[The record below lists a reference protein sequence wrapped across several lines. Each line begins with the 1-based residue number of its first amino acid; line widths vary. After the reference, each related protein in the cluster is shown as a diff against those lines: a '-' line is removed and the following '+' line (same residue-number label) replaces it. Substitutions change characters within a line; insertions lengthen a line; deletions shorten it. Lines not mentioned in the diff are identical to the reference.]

1 MVLFRTLQ
9 GVLAAPMAPLT
20 QAVLFNINPPERF
33 GRAMALFTMAVV
45 VAPVVGPVVGGYLT
59 EDFSWRWCF
68 FINVPAGIGSVL
80 LLWTFLPSEEGKP
93 RRFDF
98 LGFASLGI
106 AVAALQLMLD
116 RGPTK
121 DWLGSQEIWIEAITA
136 AVSFWVYV
144 THTLTAKHPLFEPA
158 LARNRNFV
166 SATIFGFFFNLVL
179 FCSMALLPL
188 MMQGALGYP
197 VIHSGVLSMPRGLV
211 MLALLQVMGRIDALV
226 DRRLLCVI
234 GWTLVI
240 AAFWQMSRFDL
251 SMSGDKIVWAT
262 ILQGLGQGI
271 IFVPLST
278 LAFATVEPALRAEA
292 SSINNLVRSVGGSV
306 GIAVIQALTA
316 SNSQKMHASLAAHI
330 DMADPVVRSAL
341 PPAMSPATAQG
352 ALALNEEIT
361 RQATMVAYVDD
372 FKVLVFLALVCMP
385 LILLLR
391 QPRKRP
397 TVSEAG
403 EPEVIEIAHA

>member
-1 MVLFRTLQ
+1 
-9 GVLAAPMAPLT
+9 
-20 QAVLFNINPPERF
+20 
-33 GRAMALFTMAVV
+33 MALFTMAVV

-68 FINVPAGIGSVL
+68 FINVPAGIASVL
-80 LLWTFLPSEEGKP
+80 LLWTFLPAEEPKA

-98 LGFASLGI
+98 LGFASLGV
-106 AVAALQLMLD
+106 AVASLQLMLD
-116 RGPTK
+116 RGPTQ
-121 DWLGSQEIWIEAITA
+121 DWFGSQEIWIEAITA
-136 AVSFWVYV
+136 GVAFWIYV

-166 SATIFGFFFNLVL
+166 SATIFGFFFNMVL

-188 MMQGALGYP
+188 MMQGVLGYP

-226 DRRLLCVI
+226 DRRLLCLI
-234 GWTLVI
+234 GWSLVI

-251 SMSGDKIVWAT
+251 SMSGKELIWAT
-262 ILQGLGQGI
+262 VLQGLGQGI

-278 LAFATVEPALRAEA
+278 LAFATVDPSLRAEA
-292 SSINNLVRSVGGSV
+292 SSINNLVRSVGASA
-306 GIAVIQALTA
+306 GIAMIQAMTA
-316 SNSQKMHASLAAHI
+316 TNSQKMHASLAAHI
-330 DMADPVVRSAL
+330 DMTDPVVRAAL
-341 PPAMSPATAQG
+341 PAAMSPATAQG

-372 FKVLVFLALVCMP
+372 FKLMIFLALFCTP

-391 QPRKRP
+391 RPRRRAAVS
-397 TVSEAG
+397 TVD
-403 EPEVIEIAHA
+403 EPVVVETAHA